1 MQPGDIETQICIQP
15 RDIEIPIYILE
26 ILTYRY
32 TPGDMEIPTYILEIL
47 RYSYTTWGYLA
58 TDIQPGDIE
67 IQIYN
72 LEILR

>member
-1 MQPGDIETQICIQP
+1 
-15 RDIEIPIYILE
+15 LE

-47 RYSYTTWGYLA
+47 KYSYTTWGYLD

-72 LEILR
+72 LKILRYRYTTWTY